1 MHPIKNDWVNQVK
14 EDLIDFDIYMDLELV
29 KKQSK
34 NSFKKMVKRKMRNYA
49 LDYLKQS

>member
-14 EDLIDFDIYMDLELV
+14 EDLIYFDINIDLEQV

-34 NSFKKMVKRKMRNYA
+34 NSFKKLVKKKMRN
-49 LDYLKQS
+49 